1 MRPREI
7 KWLIAIVFIG
17 ISSGIMIKSWQYW
30 QRNHFQCSGE
40 MQLLNAGY
48 QGP

>member
-17 ISSGIMIKSWQYW
+17 VLSGIMIKSAILAAQSFPV
-30 QRNHFQCSGE
+30 QRRDAAN
-40 MQLLNAGY
+40 
-48 QGP
+48 

>member
-17 ISSGIMIKSWQYW
+17 ISSGIMIKSWQYIA
-30 QRNHFQCSGE
+30 HEKF
-40 MQLLNAGY
+40 
-48 QGP
+48 

>member
-17 ISSGIMIKSWQYW
+17 VLSGIMIKSTAILAAQSFPV
-30 QRNHFQCSGE
+30 QRRDAAN
-40 MQLLNAGY
+40 
-48 QGP
+48 